1 MRTSFMANKCCC
13 FFFISAK
20 RLKSVHNTAHRVL
33 MHMYLKSHL
42 IGILKCFKW
51 LISLLQPNI
60 HRHTLERK
68 KKLQSLLF
76 MNKWTELIAHWAA
89 AHKNYF
95 LKNLNSFRMNM
106 KRKEEKKIT
115 FMKRWLFY
123 ENCIL
128 LNWSPWVMNSN
139 KMWKNIGKLNEWMND
154 WKR

>member
-1 MRTSFMANKCCC
+1 MHRKMAIAMAWPKECNAHFIYGKQMLLF

-106 KRKEEKKIT
+106 KRKEEKKNH
-115 FMKRWLFY
+115 FY
-123 ENCIL
+123 ETLIIL
-128 LNWSPWVMNSN
+128 
-139 KMWKNIGKLNEWMND
+139 WKLYTVELVAMGYEQ
-154 WKR
+154 